1 MGQDGNIVQFKI
13 KKHTALKKLM
23 STYCERAGLALQVA
37 FYAFL
42 DSFTVRMYQFC
53 IFMFRKMTR
62 HDQWRFHHQTIR
74 FSFDGTR
81 INESDTPKGLDMEVG
96 NITLRSWERYLN
108 SHSKFKLNF
117 LQQISGRR
125 HHWGLPAAVWWRLG
139 WKGRWSLASY
149 PFLYFNLTFVWYPQV
164 FSRNPSSPPAD
175 NCDHENILKVTLNS
189 SLSDHLGNS
198 AF

>member
-42 DSFTVRMYQFC
+42 DSFTVHMYQFR

-96 NITLRSWERYLN
+96 NITLRSLERYLN
-108 SHSKFKLNF
+108 SQFKIQAEFLATNF
-117 LQQISGRR
+117 RTATPLR
-125 HHWGLPAAVWWRLG
+125 
-139 WKGRWSLASY
+139 
-149 PFLYFNLTFVWYPQV
+149 
-164 FSRNPSSPPAD
+164 SSS
-175 NCDHENILKVTLNS
+175 S
-189 SLSDHLGNS
+189 SLVEAGVEGKVISCLLFLS
-198 AF
+198 IF